1 MQEVNKGTPVK
12 VSKPRTQKVQEESA
26 QSSST
31 VRQTKT
37 QPAVLESVL
46 QKELRN
52 ASKWKSTPK
61 QKAQRMYAL
70 NTIVYKSN
78 QEDAGMGLF
87 MLERAEKG
95 NRVTVYAGELITQKE
110 ADESDSEYILYIKND
125 TLLDAKNVLSRK
137 GRYICHAGPGTTSNA
152 RISAIRRVVTDPI
165 SRKPCVSILA
175 TRTIKPGEEVL
186 ISYNKSWKWDWE
198 AQKEAKPQRMQQR
211 NRYCSGVR
219 AKDTRHVAGEA
230 KGEVEDEPKGVA
242 EEAATGQ
249 RGGSDV
255 IAAGI

>member
-1 MQEVNKGTPVK
+1 M
-12 VSKPRTQKVQEESA
+12 
-26 QSSST
+26 
-31 VRQTKT
+31 RQTKT

-61 QKAQRMYAL
+61 QRAQRMYTL

-78 QEDAGMGLF
+78 QENAGMGLF
-87 MLERAEKG
+87 MLERTEKG
-95 NRVTVYAGELITQKE
+95 DRVAVYAGELITQKE
-110 ADESDSEYILYIKND
+110 VDESDSEYILYIKND

-152 RISAIRRVVTDPI
+152 RIISAIRRVVTDPI

-186 ISYNKSWKWDWE
+186 ISYNKSWKWDWKARE
-198 AQKEAKPQRMQQR
+198 VLEKRQSHKECN
-211 NRYCSGVR
+211 NRCCSGVR
-219 AKDTRHVAGEA
+219 AEDTRHDAGEVEGE
-230 KGEVEDEPKGVA
+230 GEVEDEAKGAV
-242 EEAATGQ
+242 EEAATGK
-249 RGGSDV
+249 RGGADV
-255 IAAGI
+255 TSAGT